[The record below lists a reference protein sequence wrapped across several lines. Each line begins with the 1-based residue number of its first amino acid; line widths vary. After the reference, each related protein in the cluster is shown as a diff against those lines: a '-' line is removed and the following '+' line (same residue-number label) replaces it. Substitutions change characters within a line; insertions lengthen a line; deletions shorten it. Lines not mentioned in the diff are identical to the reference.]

1 MSGSEDSKI
10 YLWDL
15 QTREI
20 MQVLDG
26 HQGWYNS
33 SLFEKESSSLII
45 NGELRSVFVLYRRRC
60 CRRCEPGDLLKVS
73 RIFILKPICFFFT
86 LQTHPQQ
93 NMIASG
99 SMDSDLTVKVWVDRG
114 SST

>member
-1 MSGSEDSKI
+1 VSGSEDNKI

-26 HQGWYNS
+26 HQD
-33 SLFEKESSSLII
+33 
-45 NGELRSVFVLYRRRC
+45 VV
-60 CRRCEPGDLLKVS
+60 VAVA
-73 RIFILKPICFFFT
+73 
-86 LQTHPQQ
+86 THPQQ

-114 SST
+114 ST

>member
-26 HQGWYNS
+26 HQGFCFS
-33 SLFEKESSSLII
+33 FSLKKF
-45 NGELRSVFVLYRRRC
+45 LRFNRDPFFVDVVVAVAVSVTHISCFIYSDLFIFV
-60 CRRCEPGDLLKVS
+60 
-73 RIFILKPICFFFT
+73 

-99 SMDSDLTVKVWVDRG
+99 SMESDLTVKVWVDRG
-114 SST
+114 ST